1 MNKLTIIRN
10 NLLAKGILDAQLSV
24 LLFDLEQEYT
34 GLIND
39 IVELKLRVNQLE
51 EDKAKQEISDETDN
65 GSSPLEEGN
74 DKTLNANAATV
85 ELKETVTTELEDTNN
100 DDTAANAEETVKDK
114 GNLGFKIG
122 K

>member
-24 LLFDLEQEYT
+24 LLLDLEQEYT

-39 IVELKLRVNQLE
+39 IVELKLRVTQLE
-51 EDKAKQEISDETDN
+51 EAKAEQEVIDETDN
-65 GSSPLEEGN
+65 GSSPVEEGN
-74 DKTLNANAATV
+74 DETSNADAATV
-85 ELKETVTTELEDTNN
+85 ELKETITTELEDTNN
-100 DDTAANAEETVKDK
+100 DDTAANADETVKDK

>member
-10 NLLAKGILDAQLSV
+10 NLLAKGILDAQLSI
-24 LLFDLEQEYT
+24 LLLDLEQEYT

-51 EDKAKQEISDETDN
+51 EAKAEQEVLDETDN
-65 GSSPLEEGN
+65 GSSPVEEGN
-74 DKTLNANAATV
+74 DETSNANAATA

-100 DDTAANAEETVKDK
+100 DDAVANAEETVKDK

>member
-24 LLFDLEQEYT
+24 LLLDLEQEYT

-51 EDKAKQEISDETDN
+51 EAKAEQKVIDETDN
-65 GSSPLEEGN
+65 GSSPVGAGN
-74 DKTLNANAATV
+74 DETSNADAATA
-85 ELKETVTTELEDTNN
+85 ELNETVTTELEDTNN
-100 DDTAANAEETVKDK
+100 DDIAANADETVKDK

>member
-10 NLLAKGILDAQLSV
+10 NLLAKGILDAQLSI
-24 LLFDLEQEYT
+24 LLLDLEQEYT

-39 IVELKLRVNQLE
+39 IVELKLRVTQLE
-51 EDKAKQEISDETDN
+51 EDKAEQEVIDETDN
-65 GSSPLEEGN
+65 GSSPVEEG
-74 DKTLNANAATV
+74 DDETSNADAATA
-85 ELKETVTTELEDTNN
+85 ELEETVTTELEDTNN
-100 DDTAANAEETVKDK
+100 DDTAANADETVKDK

>member
-24 LLFDLEQEYT
+24 LLLDLEQEYT

-39 IVELKLRVNQLE
+39 IIELKLRVNQLE
-51 EDKAKQEISDETDN
+51 EDKAEQEITDETDN
-65 GSSPLEEGN
+65 GSSPVEEGN
-74 DKTLNANAATV
+74 DETSNADAATA
-85 ELKETVTTELEDTNN
+85 ELEETVTTELEDTNN
-100 DDTAANAEETVKDK
+100 DDTAANADETVKDK

>member
-24 LLFDLEQEYT
+24 LLLDLEQEYT

-51 EDKAKQEISDETDN
+51 ETIAEQEIIDETDN
-65 GSSPLEEGN
+65 DISPVEDGN
-74 DKTLNANAATV
+74 DETLNADAATT

>member
-51 EDKAKQEISDETDN
+51 EVKVEQEVLDETDN
-65 GSSPLEEGN
+65 GSSPVEEGN
-74 DKTLNANAATV
+74 DETLNANAATA
-85 ELKETVTTELEDTNN
+85 ELKETVTAELEDTNN
-100 DDTAANAEETVKDK
+100 DDAAANAEETVKDK

>member
-24 LLFDLEQEYT
+24 LLLDLEQEYT

-51 EDKAKQEISDETDN
+51 EAKAEQEALDKINN
-65 GSSPLEEGN
+65 GSSPVEEGN
-74 DKTLNANAATV
+74 DETSNADAATA

-100 DDTAANAEETVKDK
+100 DDTAANADETAKDK

>member
-24 LLFDLEQEYT
+24 LLLDLEQEYT

-51 EDKAKQEISDETDN
+51 EYKAKEEVLDEIDN
-65 GSSPLEEGN
+65 GSSPVEEGN
-74 DKTLNANAATV
+74 DETLNANAATT
-85 ELKETVTTELEDTNN
+85 ELNKTIATELEDINN
-100 DDTAANAEETVKDK
+100 DDTAANADETIKDK

>member
-10 NLLAKGILDAQLSV
+10 NLLAKGILDAQLSI
-24 LLFDLEQEYT
+24 LLLDLEQEYT

-51 EDKAKQEISDETDN
+51 EAKAEQEVLDETDN
-65 GSSPLEEGN
+65 GSSPVEEGN
-74 DKTLNANAATV
+74 DETSNANAATA

-100 DDTAANAEETVKDK
+100 DDAAANAEETVKDK

>member
-24 LLFDLEQEYT
+24 LLLDLEQEYT

-39 IVELKLRVNQLE
+39 VIELKLRVTQLE
-51 EDKAKQEISDETDN
+51 EDKAEQEVTDEIDN
-65 GSSPLEEGN
+65 GSSPVEEGN
-74 DKTLNANAATV
+74 DETLNANAATA
-85 ELKETVTTELEDTNN
+85 ELNKTIATELEDINN
-100 DDTAANAEETVKDK
+100 DDTAANADETIKDK